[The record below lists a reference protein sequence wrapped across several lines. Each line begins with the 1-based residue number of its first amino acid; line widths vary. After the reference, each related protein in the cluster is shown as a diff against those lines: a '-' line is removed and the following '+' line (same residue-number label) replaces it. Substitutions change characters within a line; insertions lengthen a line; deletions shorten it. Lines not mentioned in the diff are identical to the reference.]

1 MVAPLTMVAGRYEI
15 CLLVFNSVSDL
26 FAAFTCEISSGTVDE
41 KFHITACLC
50 ILNIVCLTM
59 SSLDVDRDVLSS
71 VYMLA
76 LFTESLR
83 TFSGGFINKII
94 WLKIHWSSCN
104 AETAKGML

>member
-15 CLLVFNSVSDL
+15 WLLVFNSVSDL
-26 FAAFTCEISSGTVDE
+26 FAVFTCGISSGTLDE

-59 SSLDVDRDVLSS
+59 SSVDVDRDVLSS

-83 TFSGGFINKII
+83 TFSGGFIDKII

-104 AETAKGML
+104 AETAKGTL